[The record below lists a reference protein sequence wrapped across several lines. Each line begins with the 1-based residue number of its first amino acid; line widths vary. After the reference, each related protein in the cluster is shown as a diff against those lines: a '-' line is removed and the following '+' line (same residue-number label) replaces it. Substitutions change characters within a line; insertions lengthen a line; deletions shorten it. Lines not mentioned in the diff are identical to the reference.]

1 MNPLRES
8 YLITENEHNFDSLF
22 AKINLYN
29 YQRVHSRGRLNESRF
44 NAKNDIRL
52 TLSEQQCV
60 KDFFKIV
67 EYKMLQSY
75 ENRMNE
81 GIDFNIGAKVK
92 KIKQFFEALSKMVIG
107 TVSEFINKIIE
118 MLNKLGQKVSEFID
132 SVFGFDG
139 FDNFKPKDQGGIL
152 KGIDSKQLGF
162 IGAVQEYCSNN
173 LKSPEIKSAAKE
185 LGSVN
190 EGFSD
195 KLDNWLKNSK
205 MLNSK
210 VGKLILGDRSKV
222 GGGKVSLWKTIGV
235 SIVGSLLLCTVIPM
249 LVSPLGTV
257 GVCITVAC
265 KVVWVSRGVIKVL
278 HHRSKTK
285 TSEQSLWNFWTVF
298 QIILVVGTPILF
310 AIPGVKDAVNGWM
323 ADRIKDLGLDKY
335 TDKIAQFFKSG
346 TTESRTVIKEI
357 NDPDVAKNAILGKDA
372 VAGAVMDRADS
383 FRAIHNAGG
392 DVFDYIKKVTSDI
405 GLDGSDAKSM
415 TNFMTDFNKL
425 DIKGPDV
432 YDHVFGKLQDCK
444 TMQIGFDTSIVKR
457 TFGDTKTF
465 VNVLFDKFKE
475 EGINV
480 NKAKFYNLINQAA
493 WENSS
498 GNRGAID
505 VISLPDVKSSA
516 ENVEAINKVLKDV
529 LGDSTVSKG
538 HTVIGVLNAP
548 MKFTKTVKEI
558 ITSFNPKWNFGLL
571 YMPIFKKGLILHNEL
586 TNKDYQINNI
596 KQDVPLSE
604 FKPLL
609 NNQAAKKMV
618 DKEKEIID
626 AQYEEIEESLKQLEW
641 ERLFE
646 TDNLPAVINKG
657 NTLPA
662 VVNKGNTLPA
672 VVNKGNTLPA
682 VVNKGNTLP
691 AVVNKGNTLPAT
703 TNKGNTLPA
712 VVNNNGGGLPTTTGN
727 NLPVPVG
734 NREVVLKQQGE
745 IIKREQKE
753 LQAYQQGDVNC
764 TVFYSP
770 AVDNQ
775 MAMAFSS
782 PFNVVCVNPK
792 VAENNENGVDRPLFK
807 KGLFKFY
814 TFKTDKS
821 NQKEFTEYLRKQMKD
836 SVMKT
841 YEIIKFAALN
851 YQILKE
857 EDGKLMVGDKA
868 QNTSIPALGNFTPQ
882 EFCDIFNGDKDAY
895 EFYKAEYAGGS
906 TSTESQQ
913 PQNGQENGQ
922 ENTQQT
928 SQQNSQENTQQRN
941 LPSPNQSQQQ
951 SGQNQGNSQS
961 NQNQTTQPQNNGGN
975 NVTNN
980 NTQTN
985 QQQSS
990 NGSDT
995 QSQSNQQQPK
1005 SNNNTNQQN
1014 KQGNGK
1020 KSLKWYQKFCN
1031 WIKSKKNESFNFDDK
1046 MSVEELYETL
1056 ATVHKLRKEGLIHD

>member
-29 YQRVHSRGRLNESRF
+29 YQRVHTRGRLNESRF

-235 SIVGSLLLCTVIPM
+235 SIVGSLLLCTIIPM
-249 LVSPLGTV
+249 LVSPLGTI

-265 KVVWVSRGVIKVL
+265 KVVWVSRGVLKVL

-310 AIPGVKDAVNGWM
+310 AIPGVKEAVNGWM

-498 GNRGAID
+498 GNRGVID

-558 ITSFNPKWNFGLL
+558 ITSFNPKWDFGLL

-626 AQYEEIEESLKQLEW
+626 AQYEEIKESLKQLEW

-646 TDNLPAVINKG
+646 TDN
-657 NTLPA
+657 LPA

-672 VVNKGNTLPA
+672 VVNKGNTLPS

-691 AVVNKGNTLPAT
+691 TT

-895 EFYKAEYAGGS
+895 EFYKAEYAVGY
-906 TSTESQQ
+906 TETQQ
-913 PQNGQENGQ
+913 PKNNQQNGQRND
-922 ENTQQT
+922 
-928 SQQNSQENTQQRN
+928 QQNN
-941 LPSPNQSQQQ
+941 LSSPNQSQPQ
-951 SGQNQGNSQS
+951 SERPQGNSQS
-961 NQNQTTQPQNNGGN
+961 NQNQTTQPQNNGRN
-975 NVTNN
+975 SVTNN

-985 QQQSS
+985 QRQSS
-990 NGSDT
+990 NGSNT
-995 QSQSNQQQPK
+995 QSQSNQHQPQL
-1005 SNNNTNQQN
+1005 NNNKNQQN

-1020 KSLKWYQKFCN
+1020 KSLKWYQKFWN
-1031 WIKSKKNESFNFDDK
+1031 WIKGKKNESFNFDGK
-1046 MSVEELYETL
+1046 MNVEELYETL

>member
-1 MNPLRES
+1 
-8 YLITENEHNFDSLF
+8 
-22 AKINLYN
+22 
-29 YQRVHSRGRLNESRF
+29 
-44 NAKNDIRL
+44 
-52 TLSEQQCV
+52 
-60 KDFFKIV
+60 
-67 EYKMLQSY
+67 
-75 ENRMNE
+75 
-81 GIDFNIGAKVK
+81 
-92 KIKQFFEALSKMVIG
+92 
-107 TVSEFINKIIE
+107 
-118 MLNKLGQKVSEFID
+118 
-132 SVFGFDG
+132 
-139 FDNFKPKDQGGIL
+139 
-152 KGIDSKQLGF
+152 
-162 IGAVQEYCSNN
+162 
-173 LKSPEIKSAAKE
+173 
-185 LGSVN
+185 
-190 EGFSD
+190 
-195 KLDNWLKNSK
+195 
-205 MLNSK
+205 
-210 VGKLILGDRSKV
+210 
-222 GGGKVSLWKTIGV
+222 
-235 SIVGSLLLCTVIPM
+235 
-249 LVSPLGTV
+249 
-257 GVCITVAC
+257 
-265 KVVWVSRGVIKVL
+265 
-278 HHRSKTK
+278 
-285 TSEQSLWNFWTVF
+285 
-298 QIILVVGTPILF
+298 
-310 AIPGVKDAVNGWM
+310 
-323 ADRIKDLGLDKY
+323 
-335 TDKIAQFFKSG
+335 
-346 TTESRTVIKEI
+346 
-357 NDPDVAKNAILGKDA
+357 
-372 VAGAVMDRADS
+372 
-383 FRAIHNAGG
+383 
-392 DVFDYIKKVTSDI
+392 
-405 GLDGSDAKSM
+405 
-415 TNFMTDFNKL
+415 
-425 DIKGPDV
+425 
-432 YDHVFGKLQDCK
+432 
-444 TMQIGFDTSIVKR
+444 
-457 TFGDTKTF
+457 
-465 VNVLFDKFKE
+465 
-475 EGINV
+475 
-480 NKAKFYNLINQAA
+480 
-493 WENSS
+493 
-498 GNRGAID
+498 
-505 VISLPDVKSSA
+505 
-516 ENVEAINKVLKDV
+516 
-529 LGDSTVSKG
+529 
-538 HTVIGVLNAP
+538 

-558 ITSFNPKWNFGLL
+558 ITSFNPKWDFGLL

-626 AQYEEIEESLKQLEW
+626 AQYEEIKESLKQLEW

-646 TDNLPAVINKG
+646 TDNLPAVVNKG

-906 TSTESQQ
+906 TSTETQQ

-922 ENTQQT
+922 KNTHQA
-928 SQQNSQENTQQRN
+928 SQQNNQENTQQR
-941 LPSPNQSQQQ
+941 
-951 SGQNQGNSQS
+951 NSQS

-985 QQQSS
+985 QQQLS

-1020 KSLKWYQKFCN
+1020 KSLKWYQKFWN
-1031 WIKSKKNESFNFDDK
+1031 WIKGKKNESFNFDGK
-1046 MSVEELYETL
+1046 MNVEELYETL

>member
-29 YQRVHSRGRLNESRF
+29 YQRVHASGRLNESRF

-210 VGKLILGDRSKV
+210 VGKLLLGDRSKV

-346 TTESRTVIKEI
+346 TTESKTVIKEI

-457 TFGDTKTF
+457 TFGATKTF
-465 VNVLFDKFKE
+465 INVLFDKFKE

-516 ENVEAINKVLKDV
+516 ENIEAINKVLKDI

-558 ITSFNPKWNFGLL
+558 ITSFNPKWDFGLL

-672 VVNKGNTLPA
+672 VVN
-682 VVNKGNTLP
+682 
-691 AVVNKGNTLPAT
+691 
-703 TNKGNTLPA
+703 
-712 VVNNNGGGLPTTTGN
+712 NNRGGLPATTGN

-734 NREVVLKQQGE
+734 NRKVVLKQQGE

-792 VAENNENGVDRPLFK
+792 VAENNENGVVRPLFK

-841 YEIIKFAALN
+841 YEIIKFAALD

-895 EFYKAEYAGGS
+895 EFYKAEYAVGY
-906 TSTESQQ
+906 TETQQ
-913 PQNGQENGQ
+913 PKNNQQNGQRND
-922 ENTQQT
+922 
-928 SQQNSQENTQQRN
+928 QQNN
-941 LPSPNQSQQQ
+941 LSSPNQSQPQ
-951 SGQNQGNSQS
+951 SERPQGNSQS
-961 NQNQTTQPQNNGGN
+961 NQNQTTQPQNNGRN
-975 NVTNN
+975 SVTNN

-985 QQQSS
+985 QRQSS
-990 NGSDT
+990 NGSNT
-995 QSQSNQQQPK
+995 QSQSNQHQPQL
-1005 SNNNTNQQN
+1005 NNNKNQQN

-1020 KSLKWYQKFCN
+1020 KPLKWYQKFWN
-1031 WIKSKKNESFNFDDK
+1031 WIKGKKNESFNFDGK

>member
-162 IGAVQEYCSNN
+162 IGAVQDYCSNN
-173 LKSPEIKSAAKE
+173 LKSTEIKNAAKE

-235 SIVGSLLLCTVIPM
+235 SIVGSLLLCTIIPM
-249 LVSPLGTV
+249 LVSPLGTI

-265 KVVWVSRGVIKVL
+265 KVVWVSRGVLKVL

-626 AQYEEIEESLKQLEW
+626 AQYEEIKESLKQLEW

-662 VVNKGNTLPA
+662 VVNKGNTLPD
-672 VVNKGNTLPA
+672 VVNKGNTLP
-682 VVNKGNTLP
+682 VTTNKGNTLP

-792 VAENNENGVDRPLFK
+792 VAENNENGVDKPLFK

-857 EDGKLMVGDKA
+857 EDGKLMVGNKA

-906 TSTESQQ
+906 TSTETQQ

-922 ENTQQT
+922 KNTHQA
-928 SQQNSQENTQQRN
+928 SQQNNQENTQQR
-941 LPSPNQSQQQ
+941 
-951 SGQNQGNSQS
+951 NSQS

-985 QQQSS
+985 QQQLS

-1020 KSLKWYQKFCN
+1020 KSLKWYQKFWN
-1031 WIKSKKNESFNFDDK
+1031 WIKGKKNESFNFDVK

>member
-1 MNPLRES
+1 
-8 YLITENEHNFDSLF
+8 
-22 AKINLYN
+22 
-29 YQRVHSRGRLNESRF
+29 
-44 NAKNDIRL
+44 
-52 TLSEQQCV
+52 
-60 KDFFKIV
+60 
-67 EYKMLQSY
+67 MLQSY

-162 IGAVQEYCSNN
+162 IGAVQDYCSNN
-173 LKSPEIKSAAKE
+173 LKSPEIKNAAKE

-235 SIVGSLLLCTVIPM
+235 SIVGSLLLCTIIPM
-249 LVSPLGTV
+249 LVSPLGTI

-265 KVVWVSRGVIKVL
+265 KVVWVSRGVLKVL

-346 TTESRTVIKEI
+346 TTESKTVIKEI

-415 TNFMTDFNKL
+415 TNFMTNFNKL

-465 VNVLFDKFKE
+465 INVLFDKFKE

-609 NNQAAKKMV
+609 NNQAAAKMV

-626 AQYEEIEESLKQLEW
+626 AQYEEIKESLKQLEW

-662 VVNKGNTLPA
+662 VVNKGNTLPD
-672 VVNKGNTLPA
+672 

-792 VAENNENGVDRPLFK
+792 VAENNENGINRPLFK

-836 SVMKT
+836 SVLKT

-906 TSTESQQ
+906 TSTETQQ

-922 ENTQQT
+922 KNTQQA
-928 SQQNSQENTQQRN
+928 SQQNNQENTQQR
-941 LPSPNQSQQQ
+941 
-951 SGQNQGNSQS
+951 NSQS

-1020 KSLKWYQKFCN
+1020 KSLKWYQKFWN
-1031 WIKSKKNESFNFDDK
+1031 WIKGKKNESFNFNDK

>member
-8 YLITENEHNFDSLF
+8 YLVTENEHNFDSLF
-22 AKINLYN
+22 AKINIYN

-173 LKSPEIKSAAKE
+173 LKSPEIKNAAKE

-346 TTESRTVIKEI
+346 TTESKTVIKEI

-516 ENVEAINKVLKDV
+516 ENVEAINKVLKEV

-558 ITSFNPKWNFGLL
+558 ITSFNPKWDFGLL

-641 ERLFE
+641 KRLFE
-646 TDNLPAVINKG
+646 TEKTAVI
-657 NTLPA
+657 
-662 VVNKGNTLPA
+662 
-672 VVNKGNTLPA
+672 
-682 VVNKGNTLP
+682 NKGNTLP

-703 TNKGNTLPA
+703 TNKRNTLPA

-734 NREVVLKQQGE
+734 NREVVFKQQGE

-770 AVDNQ
+770 AVNNQ

-792 VAENNENGVDRPLFK
+792 VAENNENGIDRPLFK

-857 EDGKLMVGDKA
+857 EDGKLMVGGKA
-868 QNTSIPALGNFTPQ
+868 QNTSITALGNFTPQ

-895 EFYKAEYAGGS
+895 EFYKAEYAVGY
-906 TSTESQQ
+906 TETQQ
-913 PQNGQENGQ
+913 PKNNQQNGQRND
-922 ENTQQT
+922 
-928 SQQNSQENTQQRN
+928 QQNN
-941 LPSPNQSQQQ
+941 LSSPNQSQPQ
-951 SGQNQGNSQS
+951 SERPQGNSQS
-961 NQNQTTQPQNNGGN
+961 NQNQTTQPQNNGRN
-975 NVTNN
+975 SVTNN

-985 QQQSS
+985 QRQSS
-990 NGSDT
+990 NGSNT
-995 QSQSNQQQPK
+995 QSQSNQHQPQL
-1005 SNNNTNQQN
+1005 NNNKNQQN

-1020 KSLKWYQKFCN
+1020 KPLKWYQKFWN
-1031 WIKSKKNESFNFDDK
+1031 WIKGKKNESFNFDGK
-1046 MSVEELYETL
+1046 MNVEELYETL
-1056 ATVHKLRKEGLIHD
+1056 ATVHKLRKEGLIND

>member
-29 YQRVHSRGRLNESRF
+29 YQRVHARGRLNESRF

-81 GIDFNIGAKVK
+81 GIDFNIGAKIK

-132 SVFGFDG
+132 NVFGFDG

-152 KGIDSKQLGF
+152 NGIKSNQLGF

-173 LKSPEIKSAAKE
+173 MKSPEIKSAAKE

-210 VGKLILGDRSKV
+210 VGKLLLGDRSKV

-235 SIVGSLLLCTVIPM
+235 SIVGSLLLCTIIPM
-249 LVSPLGTV
+249 LVSPLGTI

-265 KVVWVSRGVIKVL
+265 KVVWVSRGVLKVL

-346 TTESRTVIKEI
+346 TTESKTVIKEI
-357 NDPDVAKNAILGKDA
+357 NDPDVARNAILGKDA
-372 VAGAVMDRADS
+372 VAGAVMDKADS

-392 DVFDYIKKVTSDI
+392 NVFDYIKKVTSDI
-405 GLDGSDAKSM
+405 GLDGTDAKSM

-493 WENSS
+493 WENSA

-505 VISLPDVKSSA
+505 VISLPDVKASA
-516 ENVEAINKVLKDV
+516 ENVEAINTVLKDV
-529 LGDSTVSKG
+529 LGDNTVSKG

-646 TDNLPAVINKG
+646 TDNLPAVVNQR

-662 VVNKGNTLPA
+662 VVNQKNTLPA
-672 VVNKGNTLPA
+672 VVNN
-682 VVNKGNTLP
+682 
-691 AVVNKGNTLPAT
+691 GNTLPAT
-703 TNKGNTLPA
+703 TNQRNTLPA
-712 VVNNNGGGLPTTTGN
+712 VVKNDGGSLPATTGN
-727 NLPVPVG
+727 NLPVPAG
-734 NREVVLKQQGE
+734 NKEVVLKQQGE

-792 VAENNENGVDRPLFK
+792 VAENNEDGVSKPLFK
-807 KGLFKFY
+807 KGLFKYY

-857 EDGKLMVGDKA
+857 KDGKLIVGDKA
-868 QNTSIPALGNFTPQ
+868 QNTSIPTLGNFTPQ

-906 TSTESQQ
+906 TNLQQ

-922 ENTQQT
+922 ENTQQI
-928 SQQNSQENTQQRN
+928 SQQNNQKNTQQISQQNNQENTQQTN
-941 LPSPNQSQQQ
+941 PSSPNQSQAQSEQQ
-951 SGQNQGNSQS
+951 PKNSQS
-961 NQNQTTQPQNNGGN
+961 NQNQNTQPQNNGGN
-975 NVTNN
+975 ITTNN

-985 QQQSS
+985 RQKSS
-990 NGSDT
+990 NGSNT
-995 QSQSNQQQPK
+995 QSQSNQQQSQP
-1005 SNNNTNQQN
+1005 NNNTNQQN

-1020 KSLKWYQKFCN
+1020 KPLKWYQKFWN
-1031 WIKSKKNESFNFDDK
+1031 WIKGKKNESFNFDSK
-1046 MSVEELYETL
+1046 MNVEELYETL

>member
-1 MNPLRES
+1 
-8 YLITENEHNFDSLF
+8 
-22 AKINLYN
+22 
-29 YQRVHSRGRLNESRF
+29 
-44 NAKNDIRL
+44 
-52 TLSEQQCV
+52 
-60 KDFFKIV
+60 
-67 EYKMLQSY
+67 
-75 ENRMNE
+75 
-81 GIDFNIGAKVK
+81 
-92 KIKQFFEALSKMVIG
+92 MVIG

-173 LKSPEIKSAAKE
+173 LKSPEIKNAAKE

-310 AIPGVKDAVNGWM
+310 AIPGVKEAVNGWM

-529 LGDSTVSKG
+529 L
-538 HTVIGVLNAP
+538 
-548 MKFTKTVKEI
+548 
-558 ITSFNPKWNFGLL
+558 
-571 YMPIFKKGLILHNEL
+571 
-586 TNKDYQINNI
+586 
-596 KQDVPLSE
+596 
-604 FKPLL
+604 
-609 NNQAAKKMV
+609 
-618 DKEKEIID
+618 
-626 AQYEEIEESLKQLEW
+626 
-641 ERLFE
+641 
-646 TDNLPAVINKG
+646 
-657 NTLPA
+657 
-662 VVNKGNTLPA
+662 
-672 VVNKGNTLPA
+672 
-682 VVNKGNTLP
+682 
-691 AVVNKGNTLPAT
+691 
-703 TNKGNTLPA
+703 
-712 VVNNNGGGLPTTTGN
+712 
-727 NLPVPVG
+727 
-734 NREVVLKQQGE
+734 
-745 IIKREQKE
+745 
-753 LQAYQQGDVNC
+753 
-764 TVFYSP
+764 
-770 AVDNQ
+770 
-775 MAMAFSS
+775 
-782 PFNVVCVNPK
+782 
-792 VAENNENGVDRPLFK
+792 
-807 KGLFKFY
+807 
-814 TFKTDKS
+814 
-821 NQKEFTEYLRKQMKD
+821 
-836 SVMKT
+836 
-841 YEIIKFAALN
+841 
-851 YQILKE
+851 
-857 EDGKLMVGDKA
+857 
-868 QNTSIPALGNFTPQ
+868 
-882 EFCDIFNGDKDAY
+882 
-895 EFYKAEYAGGS
+895 
-906 TSTESQQ
+906 
-913 PQNGQENGQ
+913 
-922 ENTQQT
+922 
-928 SQQNSQENTQQRN
+928 
-941 LPSPNQSQQQ
+941 
-951 SGQNQGNSQS
+951 
-961 NQNQTTQPQNNGGN
+961 
-975 NVTNN
+975 
-980 NTQTN
+980 
-985 QQQSS
+985 
-990 NGSDT
+990 
-995 QSQSNQQQPK
+995 
-1005 SNNNTNQQN
+1005 
-1014 KQGNGK
+1014 
-1020 KSLKWYQKFCN
+1020 
-1031 WIKSKKNESFNFDDK
+1031 
-1046 MSVEELYETL
+1046 
-1056 ATVHKLRKEGLIHD
+1056 

>member
-195 KLDNWLKNSK
+195 KIDNWLKNSK

-249 LVSPLGTV
+249 LVAPLGTV

-310 AIPGVKDAVNGWM
+310 AIPGVKEAVNGWM

-516 ENVEAINKVLKDV
+516 ENVEAINKVLKEV

-558 ITSFNPKWNFGLL
+558 ITSFNPKWDFGLL

-609 NNQAAKKMV
+609 NNQDAKKMV
-618 DKEKEIID
+618 GKEKEIID

-641 ERLFE
+641 EKLFE
-646 TDNLPAVINKG
+646 TDN
-657 NTLPA
+657 LPA
-662 VVNKGNTLPA
+662 VVNKGNTLQA
-672 VVNKGNTLPA
+672 VVNKGNTLPS
-682 VVNKGNTLP
+682 
-691 AVVNKGNTLPAT
+691 VVNKGNTLPAT

-857 EDGKLMVGDKA
+857 EDGKLMVGNKA

-895 EFYKAEYAGGS
+895 EFYKAEYAVGY
-906 TSTESQQ
+906 TETQQ
-913 PQNGQENGQ
+913 PKNNQQNGQRND
-922 ENTQQT
+922 
-928 SQQNSQENTQQRN
+928 QQNN
-941 LPSPNQSQQQ
+941 LSSPNQSQPQ
-951 SGQNQGNSQS
+951 SERPQGNSQS
-961 NQNQTTQPQNNGGN
+961 NQNQTTQPQNNGRN
-975 NVTNN
+975 SVTNN

-985 QQQSS
+985 QRQSS
-990 NGSDT
+990 NGSNT
-995 QSQSNQQQPK
+995 QSQSNQHQPQL
-1005 SNNNTNQQN
+1005 NNNKNQQN

-1020 KSLKWYQKFCN
+1020 KPLKWYQKFWN
-1031 WIKSKKNESFNFDDK
+1031 WIKGKKNESFNFDGK
-1046 MSVEELYETL
+1046 MNVEELYETL

>member
-1 MNPLRES
+1 
-8 YLITENEHNFDSLF
+8 
-22 AKINLYN
+22 
-29 YQRVHSRGRLNESRF
+29 
-44 NAKNDIRL
+44 
-52 TLSEQQCV
+52 
-60 KDFFKIV
+60 
-67 EYKMLQSY
+67 MLQSY

-162 IGAVQEYCSNN
+162 IGAVQDYCSNN
-173 LKSPEIKSAAKE
+173 LKSPEIKNAAKE

-235 SIVGSLLLCTVIPM
+235 SIVGSLLLCTIIPM
-249 LVSPLGTV
+249 LVSPLGTI

-265 KVVWVSRGVIKVL
+265 KVVWVSRGVLKVL

-346 TTESRTVIKEI
+346 TTESKTVIKEI

-415 TNFMTDFNKL
+415 TNFMTNFNKL

-465 VNVLFDKFKE
+465 INVLFDKFKE

-505 VISLPDVKSSA
+505 VISLPDIKSSA

-609 NNQAAKKMV
+609 NNQAAAKMV

-626 AQYEEIEESLKQLEW
+626 AQYEEIKESLKQLEW

-662 VVNKGNTLPA
+662 VVNKGNTLPD
-672 VVNKGNTLPA
+672 

-792 VAENNENGVDRPLFK
+792 VAENNENGINRPLFK

-836 SVMKT
+836 SVLKT

-906 TSTESQQ
+906 TSTETQQ

-922 ENTQQT
+922 KNTQQA
-928 SQQNSQENTQQRN
+928 SQQNNQENTQQR
-941 LPSPNQSQQQ
+941 
-951 SGQNQGNSQS
+951 NSQS

-1020 KSLKWYQKFCN
+1020 KSLKWYQKFWN
-1031 WIKSKKNESFNFDDK
+1031 WIKGKKNESFNFNDK

>member
-8 YLITENEHNFDSLF
+8 YFITENEHNFDSLF

-139 FDNFKPKDQGGIL
+139 FDNFNPKDQGGIL

-173 LKSPEIKSAAKE
+173 LKSPEIKNAAKE

-205 MLNSK
+205 ILNSK

-323 ADRIKDLGLDKY
+323 ADRIKELGLDKY

-346 TTESRTVIKEI
+346 TTESKTVIKEI

-498 GNRGAID
+498 GNRGTID

-558 ITSFNPKWNFGLL
+558 ITSFNPKWDFGLL

-691 AVVNKGNTLPAT
+691 AVVNKSNTLPAT

-727 NLPVPVG
+727 NLPFPVG
-734 NREVVLKQQGE
+734 NREVALKQQGE

-985 QQQSS
+985 QQQPS

-995 QSQSNQQQPK
+995 QSQSNQQPK

-1020 KSLKWYQKFCN
+1020 KTLKWYQKFWN
-1031 WIKSKKNESFNFDDK
+1031 WIKGKKNESFNFDDK

>member
-8 YLITENEHNFDSLF
+8 CLITENEHNFDSLF

-29 YQRVHSRGRLNESRF
+29 YQRVHARGRLNESRF

-249 LVSPLGTV
+249 LVAPLGTV

-310 AIPGVKDAVNGWM
+310 AIPGVKEAVNGWM

-558 ITSFNPKWNFGLL
+558 ITSFNPKWDFGLL

-604 FKPLL
+604 FNPLL

-618 DKEKEIID
+618 GKEKEIID
-626 AQYEEIEESLKQLEW
+626 AQYEEIKESLKQLEW

-657 NTLPA
+657 NTLQA
-662 VVNKGNTLPA
+662 VVNKDNTLPS
-672 VVNKGNTLPA
+672 
-682 VVNKGNTLP
+682 
-691 AVVNKGNTLPAT
+691 VVNKGNTLPAT
-703 TNKGNTLPA
+703 TNKGNSLPA

-857 EDGKLMVGDKA
+857 EDGKLMVGNKA

-895 EFYKAEYAGGS
+895 EFYKAEYAVGY
-906 TSTESQQ
+906 TETQQ
-913 PQNGQENGQ
+913 PKNNQQNGQRND
-922 ENTQQT
+922 
-928 SQQNSQENTQQRN
+928 QQNN
-941 LPSPNQSQQQ
+941 LSSPNQSQPQ
-951 SGQNQGNSQS
+951 SERPQGNSQS
-961 NQNQTTQPQNNGGN
+961 NQNQTTQPQNNGRN
-975 NVTNN
+975 SVTNN

-985 QQQSS
+985 QRQSS
-990 NGSDT
+990 NGSNT
-995 QSQSNQQQPK
+995 QSQSNQHQPQL
-1005 SNNNTNQQN
+1005 NNNKNQQN

-1020 KSLKWYQKFCN
+1020 KSLKWYQKFWN
-1031 WIKSKKNESFNFDDK
+1031 WIKGKKNESFNFDGK
-1046 MSVEELYETL
+1046 MNVEELYETL

>member
-8 YLITENEHNFDSLF
+8 YLVTENEHNFDSLF
-22 AKINLYN
+22 AKINIYN

-173 LKSPEIKSAAKE
+173 LKSPEIKNAAKE

-346 TTESRTVIKEI
+346 TTESKTVIKEI

-516 ENVEAINKVLKDV
+516 ENVEAINKVLKEV

-558 ITSFNPKWNFGLL
+558 ITSFNPKWDFGLL

-641 ERLFE
+641 KRLFE
-646 TDNLPAVINKG
+646 TEKTAVI
-657 NTLPA
+657 
-662 VVNKGNTLPA
+662 
-672 VVNKGNTLPA
+672 
-682 VVNKGNTLP
+682 NKGNTLP

-703 TNKGNTLPA
+703 TNKRNTLPA

-734 NREVVLKQQGE
+734 NREVVFKQQGE

-770 AVDNQ
+770 AVNNQ

-792 VAENNENGVDRPLFK
+792 VAENNENGIDRPLFK

-857 EDGKLMVGDKA
+857 EDGKLMVGGKA

-895 EFYKAEYAGGS
+895 EFYKAEYAVGY
-906 TSTESQQ
+906 TETQQ
-913 PQNGQENGQ
+913 PKNNQQNGQRND
-922 ENTQQT
+922 
-928 SQQNSQENTQQRN
+928 QQNN
-941 LPSPNQSQQQ
+941 LSSPNQSQPQ
-951 SGQNQGNSQS
+951 SERPQGNSQS
-961 NQNQTTQPQNNGGN
+961 NQNQTTQPQNNGRN
-975 NVTNN
+975 SVTNN

-985 QQQSS
+985 QRQSS
-990 NGSDT
+990 NGSNT
-995 QSQSNQQQPK
+995 QSQSNQHQPQL
-1005 SNNNTNQQN
+1005 NNNKNQQN

-1020 KSLKWYQKFCN
+1020 KPLKWYQKFWN
-1031 WIKSKKNESFNFDDK
+1031 WIKGKKNESFNFDGK
-1046 MSVEELYETL
+1046 MNVEELYETL
-1056 ATVHKLRKEGLIHD
+1056 ATVHKLRKEGLIND

>member
-139 FDNFKPKDQGGIL
+139 FDNFNPKDQGGIL

-249 LVSPLGTV
+249 LVAPLGTV

-392 DVFDYIKKVTSDI
+392 GCI
-405 GLDGSDAKSM
+405 
-415 TNFMTDFNKL
+415 
-425 DIKGPDV
+425 
-432 YDHVFGKLQDCK
+432 
-444 TMQIGFDTSIVKR
+444 
-457 TFGDTKTF
+457 
-465 VNVLFDKFKE
+465 
-475 EGINV
+475 
-480 NKAKFYNLINQAA
+480 
-493 WENSS
+493 
-498 GNRGAID
+498 
-505 VISLPDVKSSA
+505 
-516 ENVEAINKVLKDV
+516 
-529 LGDSTVSKG
+529 
-538 HTVIGVLNAP
+538 
-548 MKFTKTVKEI
+548 
-558 ITSFNPKWNFGLL
+558 
-571 YMPIFKKGLILHNEL
+571 
-586 TNKDYQINNI
+586 
-596 KQDVPLSE
+596 
-604 FKPLL
+604 
-609 NNQAAKKMV
+609 
-618 DKEKEIID
+618 
-626 AQYEEIEESLKQLEW
+626 
-641 ERLFE
+641 
-646 TDNLPAVINKG
+646 
-657 NTLPA
+657 
-662 VVNKGNTLPA
+662 
-672 VVNKGNTLPA
+672 
-682 VVNKGNTLP
+682 
-691 AVVNKGNTLPAT
+691 
-703 TNKGNTLPA
+703 
-712 VVNNNGGGLPTTTGN
+712 
-727 NLPVPVG
+727 
-734 NREVVLKQQGE
+734 
-745 IIKREQKE
+745 
-753 LQAYQQGDVNC
+753 
-764 TVFYSP
+764 
-770 AVDNQ
+770 
-775 MAMAFSS
+775 
-782 PFNVVCVNPK
+782 
-792 VAENNENGVDRPLFK
+792 
-807 KGLFKFY
+807 
-814 TFKTDKS
+814 
-821 NQKEFTEYLRKQMKD
+821 
-836 SVMKT
+836 
-841 YEIIKFAALN
+841 
-851 YQILKE
+851 
-857 EDGKLMVGDKA
+857 
-868 QNTSIPALGNFTPQ
+868 
-882 EFCDIFNGDKDAY
+882 
-895 EFYKAEYAGGS
+895 
-906 TSTESQQ
+906 
-913 PQNGQENGQ
+913 
-922 ENTQQT
+922 
-928 SQQNSQENTQQRN
+928 
-941 LPSPNQSQQQ
+941 
-951 SGQNQGNSQS
+951 
-961 NQNQTTQPQNNGGN
+961 
-975 NVTNN
+975 
-980 NTQTN
+980 
-985 QQQSS
+985 
-990 NGSDT
+990 
-995 QSQSNQQQPK
+995 
-1005 SNNNTNQQN
+1005 
-1014 KQGNGK
+1014 
-1020 KSLKWYQKFCN
+1020 
-1031 WIKSKKNESFNFDDK
+1031 
-1046 MSVEELYETL
+1046 
-1056 ATVHKLRKEGLIHD
+1056 

>member
-162 IGAVQEYCSNN
+162 IGAVQDYCSNN
-173 LKSPEIKSAAKE
+173 LKSTEIKNAAKE

-235 SIVGSLLLCTVIPM
+235 SIVGSLLLCTIIPM
-249 LVSPLGTV
+249 LVSPLGTI

-265 KVVWVSRGVIKVL
+265 KVVWVSRGVLKVL

-346 TTESRTVIKEI
+346 TTESKTVIKEI

-432 YDHVFGKLQDCK
+432 YDHVFGNLQNCK

-465 VNVLFDKFKE
+465 INVLFDKFKE

-626 AQYEEIEESLKQLEW
+626 AQYEEIKESLKQLEW

-691 AVVNKGNTLPAT
+691 AT

-712 VVNNNGGGLPTTTGN
+712 VVNNNGGDLPTTTGN

-792 VAENNENGVDRPLFK
+792 VAENNENGINRPLFK

-857 EDGKLMVGDKA
+857 EDGKLMVGNKA

-906 TSTESQQ
+906 TSTE
-913 PQNGQENGQ
+913 
-922 ENTQQT
+922 TQ
-928 SQQNSQENTQQRN
+928 
-941 LPSPNQSQQQ
+941 
-951 SGQNQGNSQS
+951 
-961 NQNQTTQPQNNGGN
+961 QPQNNGGN

-985 QQQSS
+985 QQQLS

-1020 KSLKWYQKFCN
+1020 KSLKWYQKFWN
-1031 WIKSKKNESFNFDDK
+1031 WIKGKKNESFNFNDK

>member
-132 SVFGFDG
+132 NVFGFDG

-235 SIVGSLLLCTVIPM
+235 SIVGSLLLCTIIPM

-516 ENVEAINKVLKDV
+516 ENVEAINKVLKEV

-558 ITSFNPKWNFGLL
+558 ITSFNPKWDFGLL

-609 NNQAAKKMV
+609 NNQDAKKMV

-641 ERLFE
+641 KRLFE
-646 TDNLPAVINKG
+646 TDNHPAVINKG

-662 VVNKGNTLPA
+662 VVNKGNTLPS

-682 VVNKGNTLP
+682 N
-691 AVVNKGNTLPAT
+691 

-792 VAENNENGVDRPLFK
+792 VAENNENGVDKPLFK

-857 EDGKLMVGDKA
+857 ENGKLMVGDKA

-895 EFYKAEYAGGS
+895 EFYKAEYAVGY
-906 TSTESQQ
+906 TETQQ
-913 PQNGQENGQ
+913 PKNNQQNGQRND
-922 ENTQQT
+922 
-928 SQQNSQENTQQRN
+928 QQNN
-941 LPSPNQSQQQ
+941 LSSPNQSQPQ
-951 SGQNQGNSQS
+951 SERPQGNSQS
-961 NQNQTTQPQNNGGN
+961 NQNQTTQPQNNGRN
-975 NVTNN
+975 SVTNN

-985 QQQSS
+985 QRQSS
-990 NGSDT
+990 NGSNT
-995 QSQSNQQQPK
+995 QSQSNQHQPQL
-1005 SNNNTNQQN
+1005 NNNKNQQN

-1020 KSLKWYQKFCN
+1020 KPLKWYQKFWN
-1031 WIKSKKNESFNFDDK
+1031 WIKGKKNESFNFDDK

>member
-162 IGAVQEYCSNN
+162 IGAVQDYCSNN
-173 LKSPEIKSAAKE
+173 LKSTEIKNAAKE

-235 SIVGSLLLCTVIPM
+235 SIVGSLLLCTIIPM
-249 LVSPLGTV
+249 LVSPLGTI

-265 KVVWVSRGVIKVL
+265 KVVWVSRGVLKVL

-346 TTESRTVIKEI
+346 TTESKTVIKEI

-558 ITSFNPKWNFGLL
+558 ITSFNPKWDFGLL

-609 NNQAAKKMV
+609 NNQAAAKMV

-626 AQYEEIEESLKQLEW
+626 AQYEEIKESLKQLEW

-691 AVVNKGNTLPAT
+691 AT

-712 VVNNNGGGLPTTTGN
+712 VMNNNGGGLPTTTGN

-792 VAENNENGVDRPLFK
+792 VAENNENGINRPLFK

-836 SVMKT
+836 SVLKT

-941 LPSPNQSQQQ
+941 
-951 SGQNQGNSQS
+951 SQS

-985 QQQSS
+985 RQQPP
-990 NGSDT
+990 NGSGT
-995 QSQSNQQQPK
+995 QSQSNHQQPK

-1020 KSLKWYQKFCN
+1020 KSLKWYQKFWN
-1031 WIKSKKNESFNFDDK
+1031 WIKGKKNESFNFNGK

>member
-8 YLITENEHNFDSLF
+8 YLISENEHNFDSLF

-67 EYKMLQSY
+67 EYKILQSY

-81 GIDFNIGAKVK
+81 GIDFNIGTKVK

-152 KGIDSKQLGF
+152 KGIESKQLGF
-162 IGAVQEYCSNN
+162 IGAVQEYCANN

-235 SIVGSLLLCTVIPM
+235 SIVGSLLLCTIIPM
-249 LVSPLGTV
+249 LVAPFGTI

-265 KVVWVSRGVIKVL
+265 KIIWVSRGVLKVL

-346 TTESRTVIKEI
+346 TTESKTVIKEI
-357 NDPDVAKNAILGKDA
+357 NDPDVAQNAILGKDA
-372 VAGAVMDRADS
+372 VAGAVMDKADS

-392 DVFDYIKKVTSDI
+392 NVFDYIKKVTSDI

-415 TNFMTDFNKL
+415 TNFMKDFNEL

-444 TMQIGFDTSIVKR
+444 TMQIGFDTSIVKQ

-480 NKAKFYNLINQAA
+480 NQAKFYNLINQAA
-493 WENSS
+493 WENSA
-498 GNRGAID
+498 GNQGAID
-505 VISLPDVKSSA
+505 VLSLPDVKASA
-516 ENVEAINKVLKDV
+516 ENVEAINNVLKDV

-558 ITSFNPKWNFGLL
+558 ITSFNPKWDFGLL

-626 AQYEEIEESLKQLEW
+626 AEYDEVKESLKQLEW

-662 VVNKGNTLPA
+662 VTKKGNTSP
-672 VVNKGNTLPA
+672 T
-682 VVNKGNTLP
+682 
-691 AVVNKGNTLPAT
+691 VVNKGNTLPAT

-712 VVNNNGGGLPTTTGN
+712 VVNNDGGGLPATTGN

-734 NREVVLKQQGE
+734 NREVVLKQQRE
-745 IIKREQKE
+745 IIKRELEE
-753 LQAYQQGDVNC
+753 LQAYQQGNVNC

-792 VAENNENGVDRPLFK
+792 VAENNENGVNKPLFK

-821 NQKEFTEYLRKQMKD
+821 NQKEFAEYLRKQMKD

-857 EDGKLMVGDKA
+857 ENGKLTVGDKA

-895 EFYKAEYAGGS
+895 EFYKAEYADGY
-906 TSTESQQ
+906 TSTQQ
-913 PQNGQENGQ
+913 PQNDQQTIQQNGQ
-922 ENTQQT
+922 GNV
-928 SQQNSQENTQQRN
+928 QQNN
-941 LPSPNQSQQQ
+941 LSSSNQSQPQ
-951 SGQNQGNSQS
+951 SEHPQGNSQS

-975 NVTNN
+975 SVTNN
-980 NTQTN
+980 NTKTN
-985 QQQSS
+985 RQQSS
-990 NGSDT
+990 NGSTT
-995 QSQSNQQQPK
+995 QSQSNQQYPQK

-1014 KQGNGK
+1014 NQGNGK
-1020 KSLKWYQKFCN
+1020 KSLKWYQKFWN
-1031 WIKSKKNESFNFDDK
+1031 WIKGKKNESFNFDIK
-1046 MSVEELYETL
+1046 MNAEELYETL
-1056 ATVHKLRKEGLIHD
+1056 STVQRLRKEGLIQD